1 MAEEVMIKAHL
12 VSHVLCCFFLVLA
25 TTASLTRAGQS
36 APSGLEGKWVGTVD
50 SIQGQ
55 GRASMTLKRSSGE
68 GYTGTMTRLIGQGE
82 IPLTDV
88 SLDGDKMTAK
98 SQVDA
103 PQGKFD
109 IKFSFVLSGD
119 SLKGKGEVEFNGQTF
134 EIKYDL
140 NREGSAAANAAQ
152 AAQAKAGRPQ
162 MGGQV
167 PQPHQKQG
175 LDYFIG
181 QWKYTWVG
189 RDSELGRNDPSEGS
203 ITFTRTAPD
212 RISGVNDSGA
222 PSGLFWGV
230 TAVGFDEGTKHL
242 TFEEHRGKGLDMKT
256 VGDWTTPISIR
267 FDIPPLKA
275 DGHTVNLRRTISV
288 ISGYSFT
295 VTEELSVDGGPFER
309 LGQGTFAKVI
319 PK

>member
-1 MAEEVMIKAHL
+1 MINARLGKHL
-12 VSHVLCCFFLVLA
+12 PCCIFLVLTA
-25 TTASLTRAGQS
+25 TASLTRAGQS
-36 APSGLEGKWVGTVD
+36 APSSLDGKWVGTVD

-55 GRASMTLKRSSGE
+55 GRATMTLKKSSGE
-68 GYTGTMTRLIGQGE
+68 GYTGTMSRLIGQGE
-82 IPLTDV
+82 IPLADV
-88 SLDGDKMTAK
+88 SLEGDKVTAK
-98 SQVDA
+98 GQMDS
-103 PQGKFD
+103 PQGAFD

-119 SLKGKGEVEFNGQTF
+119 SLKGKGEIEFNGQTF

-140 NREGSAAANAAQ
+140 NREGSAAAAAAQ
-152 AAQAKAGRPQ
+152 ATQSKAGRPQ
-162 MGGQV
+162 TGGQV

-175 LDYFIG
+175 LDYFVG
-181 QWKYTWVG
+181 RWKYTWVG
-189 RDSELGRNDPSEGS
+189 RDSELGRSDPSEGS

-212 RISGVNDSGA
+212 KISGVNDSGA

-242 TFEEHRGKGLDMKT
+242 TFEEHRAKGLDMKS

-267 FDIPPLKA
+267 FEIPPLKA

-295 VTEELSVDGGPFER
+295 VTEELSVDGEPFER